1 VDAATA
7 QGSAAGLG
15 PVHAYLGLLLLVA
28 AERVLEL
35 AVSSRNARRALA
47 RGGVET
53 GRGHYG
59 AMVILH
65 LAFLPALA
73 AGALLRPAPPPPA
86 AWLAVAA
93 VAGAQALRWWAVAS
107 LGDRWSTRVIVVP
120 GEAPVTRGPYR
131 VLRHPNYVAVIAE
144 MACLPLAWGLWPL
157 AVLFSAANAAVLRA
171 RIREEERALG
181 PEWARAFAGKARFLP
196 GARARGGGGA

>member
-35 AVSSRNARRALA
+35 AVSCRNARRALA

-93 VAGAQALRWWAVAS
+93 VASAQALRWWAVAS

-144 MACLPLAWGLWPL
+144 MAFLPLAWGLWPL